1 MGETLKVEKPKR
13 VDWEYDEESDV
24 LYVSFGKP
32 KEALTMDMGSGILAR
47 YDKDSYEM
55 VGFTIVGLKAILG
68 KAVWEYSFFPLRP
81 SLIFF
86 AISFNSRLKSFIS
99 PKSLSTSGDI
109 IIYTEFNGG
118 TKMATFTV
126 SAPKELEELKKKYPT
141 INWNEVAKQGI
152 LKKLEEL
159 KKFEELKKKGVI

>member
-68 KAVWEYSFFPLRP
+68 KAV
-81 SLIFF
+81 
-86 AISFNSRLKSFIS
+86 
-99 PKSLSTSGDI
+99 
-109 IIYTEFNGG
+109 
-118 TKMATFTV
+118 
-126 SAPKELEELKKKYPT
+126 
-141 INWNEVAKQGI
+141 
-152 LKKLEEL
+152 
-159 KKFEELKKKGVI
+159 